1 VAGATP
7 CPKNGEAGPPHF
19 WPRGGRPPHTGRMGV
34 AEATPGL
41 WGWSG
46 HPERPKKKKKPKKM
60 GLGFWGWPDH
70 PLGPGGGFGH
80 HHTAHM
86 GVASATPRPLGVV
99 RPPPKSQTHFFRFF
113 FFLAF
118 RGGRT
123 TPKGLG
129 WLRPPPYGRYGV
141 AGHPLAKNEV
151 VRPPH
156 FLGKGWLQ
164 PPRFLPFFSLLFL
177 LKKKKNP
184 KICKTTPFCPK
195 QRSFGVEGIMGIYI
209 FIYPLYP

>member
-1 VAGATP
+1 VAGATL
-7 CPKNGEAGPPHF
+7 CPKNGVAGPPHF

-46 HPERPKKKKKPKKM
+46 HPERPKKKKKKKKRKK
-60 GLGFWGWPDH
+60 GFGILPDH
-70 PLGPGGGFGH
+70 PLGPGGGFRH
-80 HHTAHM
+80 HLQVVGGGFSHPQAL
-86 GVASATPRPLGVV
+86 GGGLATPKIPN
-99 RPPPKSQTHFFRFF
+99 PFFSVFF
-113 FFLAF
+113 FFFFGAF

-141 AGHPLAKNEV
+141 AGHPLAKNGM
-151 VRPPH
+151 VRPPY

-164 PPRFLPFFSLLFL
+164 PPRFLPSLFFF
-177 LKKKKNP
+177 
-184 KICKTTPFCPK
+184 F
-195 QRSFGVEGIMGIYI
+195 F
-209 FIYPLYP
+209 FFFFF